1 MTEEQ
6 ILKWCEEKGFDEY
19 LAPLLQVFDLDE
31 DELNNASI
39 EQEMMGVFKVNG
51 VKYEVIKGSFEEV
64 ASNMEEEYKGEILD
78 NIPSYLD
85 YYIDWKSYFRDY
97 QDDILGD
104 FSYAEETEFMGE
116 PYCYIEYA
124 D

>member
-6 ILKWCEEKGFDEY
+6 ILEWCEDKGFDEY
-19 LAPLLQVFDLDE
+19 LAPLLKVFDLEE
-31 DELNNASI
+31 DELDNANI
-39 EQEMMGVFKVNG
+39 AQEMMGVFRVNG
-51 VKYEVIKGSFEEV
+51 VKYEVIKGSFKEV
-64 ASNMEEEYKGEILD
+64 AHEFAEQYKSDILD
-78 NIPSYLD
+78 QIPTILE
-85 YYIDWKSYFRDY
+85 YYIDWDAFFRDY
-97 QDDILGD
+97 QDEVLGD

>member
-19 LAPLLQVFDLDE
+19 LAPLLKVFDLDE
-31 DELNNASI
+31 DELNTTSI
-39 EQEMMGVFKVNG
+39 EQEIMGVFRVNG
-51 VKYEVIKGSFEEV
+51 VKYEVVKGSFKEV
-64 ASNMEEEYKGEILD
+64 ADGIKEEYKSGLMD
-78 NIPSYLD
+78 DIPAELE
-85 YYIDWKSYFRDY
+85 YYIDWYSYFRDF

-104 FSYAEETEFMGE
+104 FSYAEEIEFMGE

>member
-6 ILKWCEEKGFDEY
+6 ILKWCEERGFDEY
-19 LAPLLQVFDLDE
+19 LAPLLKVFDLEE
-31 DELNNASI
+31 DELNTASI
-39 EQEMMGVFKVNG
+39 EQEIMGVFRVNG
-51 VKYEVIKGSFEEV
+51 VKYEVVKGSFREV
-64 ASNMEEEYKGEILD
+64 ADGIKEEYKSGLMD
-78 NIPSYLD
+78 DIPAELE
-85 YYIDWKSYFRDY
+85 YYIDWYSYFRDF

>member
-19 LAPLLQVFDLDE
+19 LAPLLKVFDLDE
-31 DELNNASI
+31 DELNNANI
-39 EQEMMGVFKVNG
+39 AQEMMGVFRVNG
-51 VKYEVIKGSFEEV
+51 VKYEIVKGSFKEV
-64 ASNMEEEYKGEILD
+64 ADGIKDEYKED
-78 NIPSYLD
+78 VMDSIPVKLE
-85 YYIDWKSYFRDY
+85 YYIDWDSYFRDY